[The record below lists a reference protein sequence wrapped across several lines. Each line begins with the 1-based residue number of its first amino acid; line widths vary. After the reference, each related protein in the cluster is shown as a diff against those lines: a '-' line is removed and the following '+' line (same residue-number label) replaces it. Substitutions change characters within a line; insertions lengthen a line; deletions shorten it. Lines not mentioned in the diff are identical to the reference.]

1 MTAIKAIHEVIYGK
15 VAALGASLNI
25 PVSYPGVN
33 FTAPNAG
40 RWLELIVLPNGSLNQ
55 PINSHSTPL
64 PKGLFR
70 VNVCTADPNGGSLPL
85 FDTADTVAAAF
96 PLGLPLLG
104 HVVRIGGW
112 PEIDDL
118 MVNDGVMRVP
128 VRMIYTS

>member
-1 MTAIKAIHEVIYGK
+1 MTTIKAIHEAIYGK
-15 VAALGASLNI
+15 VGALGASLNI

-33 FTAPNAG
+33 FTAPDSSQ
-40 RWLELIVLPNGSLNQ
+40 WLELIVLPNGNLNQ
-55 PINSHSTPL
+55 PINSNSTPL

-70 VNVCTADPNGGSLPL
+70 VNVCSGRREDNSTTLL
-85 FDTADTVAAAF
+85 ETADTVAAAF

-118 MVNDGVMRVP
+118 MTNDGIMRVP
-128 VRMIYTS
+128 VRMVYTS

>member
-1 MTAIKAIHEVIYGK
+1 MTSIKTIHEAIYSYVG
-15 VAALGASLNI
+15 ALGASLGT
-25 PVSYPGVN
+25 PVAYPGVN
-33 FTAPNAG
+33 FTPPNAG
-40 RWLELIVLPNGSLNQ
+40 RWLELIVLPNGNLNQ

-64 PKGLFR
+64 PKGVFR
-70 VNVCTADPNGGSLPL
+70 VNVCLAAWDGDSKKPFEMAD
-85 FDTADTVAAAF
+85 AVAAAF

-112 PEIDDL
+112 PEIDEL

>member
-1 MTAIKAIHEVIYGK
+1 MTSIKAIHEAIYSHVG
-15 VAALGASLNI
+15 ALGASLEI

-33 FTAPNAG
+33 FTAPDAG
-40 RWLELIVLPNGSLNQ
+40 RWLELIVLPNGNLNQ
-55 PINSHSTPL
+55 PINSNSTPL

-70 VNVCTADPNGGSLPL
+70 VNVCSSSREDNSMTL
-85 FDTADTVAAAF
+85 FATADTVAAAF

-118 MVNDGVMRVP
+118 MVDDGVMRVP
-128 VRMIYTS
+128 VRMVYTS